1 MRVKLTL
8 ILLVLLPFYGLSE
21 GAPTNR
27 VDKKQQKQGY
37 WILYAKVVSASGSVD
52 SVKVEEGRYVNN
64 RKEGTWIK
72 YHEDGKTPKLKGTYV
87 NNRPSG
93 DYEKYYANGSIRQ
106 KGCFVHGKSNGSD
119 CVELNFYESGQIE
132 QKKTFDSTLMYFKSG
147 GLAALTTADK
157 IDTDKKMTVRYFEF
171 PSNTVMDTLY
181 EINGQYTSVVGES
194 IREEFS
200 IEPIPPSETK
210 SPVKSDE
217 HAPIIRNP
225 RTKGKAFDPNAYNK
239 VYDENDQFLQIG
251 DFKGGRLWDG
261 KHYIYDA
268 DGILLK
274 VKVFKEGVYYSDG
287 QL

>member
-1 MRVKLTL
+1 MRLNFTI
-8 ILLVLLPFYGLSE
+8 ILLVLLPFYGLSAN
-21 GAPTNR
+21 APTNR
-27 VDKKQQKQGY
+27 IDKNQLKQGY
-37 WILYAKVVSASGSVD
+37 WVHYAKVNSAVGAMD

-72 YHEDGKTPKLKGTYV
+72 YHEDGKTPKLKGFYV

-93 DYEKYYANGSIRQ
+93 SYEKYYANGSIRQ
-106 KGCFVHGKSNGSD
+106 KGCFVHGKSNESD

-132 QKKTFDSTLMYFKSG
+132 QKKTFDSTHMYFRSG

-157 IDTDKKMTVRYFEF
+157 IDADKKMTVRYFEF

-181 EINGQYTSVVGES
+181 EINGHYTAVVRES
-194 IREEFS
+194 IKSDFS
-200 IEPIPPSETK
+200 SQPEMPTQSVPK
-210 SPVKSDE
+210 GKSDE
-217 HAPIIRNP
+217 FAPMIRNP
-225 RTKGKAFDPNAYNK
+225 RTKGKAFDPNSYNK

-251 DFKGGRLWDG
+251 DFKAGRLWDG
-261 KHYIYDA
+261 KLYIYDA